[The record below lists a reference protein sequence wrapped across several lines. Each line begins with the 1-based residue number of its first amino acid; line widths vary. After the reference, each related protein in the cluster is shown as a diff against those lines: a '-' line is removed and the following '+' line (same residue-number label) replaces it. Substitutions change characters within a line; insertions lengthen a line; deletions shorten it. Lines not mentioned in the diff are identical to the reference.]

1 LGNTPEDEHRVRND
15 LASDVH
21 CCHSIGQQA
30 QSHRR
35 INTQSNPQPRRSPAA
50 ARTNTIY
57 RLRLIYFGSAEE
69 PALMWRIDQRKN
81 LCSTNLR
88 FGAYSASS
96 AWVLYPPAS
105 SAVRPNLDPIGPLT
119 SLVQTH
125 HHATSSSAL
134 ELRLVFSAHRL
145 YSTVFAK
152 GTYGGIE
159 QCHSVCRPLLS
170 HDAGIWCF
178 LQASEPPSCCADGFG
193 ERFRAGSITAS
204 SISLRRYACI

>member
-1 LGNTPEDEHRVRND
+1 
-15 LASDVH
+15 
-21 CCHSIGQQA
+21 
-30 QSHRR
+30 
-35 INTQSNPQPRRSPAA
+35 
-50 ARTNTIY
+50 
-57 RLRLIYFGSAEE
+57 
-69 PALMWRIDQRKN
+69 MWRIDQRKN

-159 QCHSVCRPLLS
+159 QCYSVCRAFCHMMQVSGVSFKPASLLPVVLMALENGFVLAALLRLLFPY
-170 HDAGIWCF
+170 DAMHV
-178 LQASEPPSCCADGFG
+178 S
-193 ERFRAGSITAS
+193 
-204 SISLRRYACI
+204 RY